1 MFGGIVDWLSDPT
14 GMGTYRSGLKKQEQA
29 QRDELAR
36 TQALMEPLAEEM
48 RQTGAQT
55 AAAYQP
61 LASLTGEGIQR
72 MQGDYTTQYTPYE
85 FEGTVED
92 YLDPSIQY
100 QQEAA
105 QRGVSSGAAAR
116 GSALSGAA
124 QKELAQTTQKIAEQG
139 YGDAFRR
146 MQQER
151 QYGASQAD
159 KAYESAL
166 RNQQQRYAQA
176 QDITG
181 LGLKGLAG
189 QQQGRQYGTTG
200 AVSTLSP
207 IYSRTINPTAGQAE
221 LAKAEMQ
228 GKATSGLL
236 SSLSNLV
243 FGKKK

>member
-1 MFGGIVDWLSDPT
+1 MLDGIYDWLSDPT
-14 GMGTYRSGLKKQEQA
+14 GMVTYRSGLKKQEQA

-36 TQALMEPLAEEM
+36 TQSLMEPLADEY

-55 AAAYQP
+55 AADYQP
-61 LASLTGEGIQR
+61 LAILTDEGIQR
-72 MQGDYTTQYTPYE
+72 MQDDYTTQYTPYE

-105 QRGVSSGAAAR
+105 ARGVSSGAAAR

-151 QYGASQAD
+151 QYGATQAD
-159 KAYESAL
+159 KAYEAAV
-166 RNQQQRYAQA
+166 RNQAQRYAQA
-176 QDITG
+176 QDITN
-181 LGLKGLAG
+181 LALKGLSG

-200 AVSTLSP
+200 AVTTLSP
-207 IYSRTINPTAGQAE
+207 IYSRTINPTAGKAE
-221 LAKAEMQ
+221 LAKAEMH
-228 GKATSGLL
+228 GKATGGLL
-236 SSLSNLV
+236 GSV
-243 FGKKK
+243 TDFFFG

>member
-1 MFGGIVDWLSDPT
+1 MLGGIYDWLSDPT
-14 GMGTYRSGLKKQEQA
+14 GMGTYRSGLKKQEKS

-36 TQALMEPLAEEM
+36 TQSLMEPLADEY

-55 AAAYQP
+55 AADYQP
-61 LASLTGEGIQR
+61 LAILTDEGIQR
-72 MQGDYTTQYTPYE
+72 MQDDYTTQYTPYE

-92 YLDPSIQY
+92 YLSPSIQY

-105 QRGVSSGAAAR
+105 QRGISSGAAAR

-139 YGDAFRR
+139 YGDAFSR
-146 MQQER
+146 MQQDR

-159 KAYESAL
+159 KAYEAAL

-176 QDITG
+176 QDITNLALEG
-181 LGLKGLAG
+181 LSG

-200 AVSTLSP
+200 AVTTLSP
-207 IYSRTINPTAGQAE
+207 IYSRTINPTAGKAE

-228 GKATSGLL
+228 GKATGGLL
-236 SSLSNLV
+236 SSVSDFF
-243 FGKKK
+243 FG